1 MIGLTTYDR
10 DENEKYTLPAQYIDS
25 IRRAGGMPFPIMPGE
40 KHTADVL
47 SLLDGL
53 ILVGGGDIDPKLWG
67 GKADENNYMISAE
80 RDQMELELTKAVI
93 DSDLPTLGICRGAQ
107 MINTAFGGNLFNH
120 LPDEFGESIDHRLPP
135 REPVLHE
142 LNILEGTLLHKLL
155 GRSKIEAASWH
166 HQAIRDL
173 GKGLVVNANADD
185 GVVEGLEFPS
195 HRWLLAVQWHPELTS
210 ENDPL
215 QQKLFDELI
224 KEIRHS

>member
-1 MIGLTTYDR
+1 
-10 DENEKYTLPAQYIDS
+10 
-25 IRRAGGMPFPIMPGE
+25 
-40 KHTADVL
+40 
-47 SLLDGL
+47 
-53 ILVGGGDIDPKLWG
+53 
-67 GKADENNYMISAE
+67 
-80 RDQMELELTKAVI
+80 MELELTKAVV

-120 LPDEFGESIDHRLPP
+120 LPDEFGESVNHRLPP